1 MILSQSNGKCQSI
14 VLFNVLSSFYRKKPA
29 KTIFDIFDP
38 FDLEQGHY
46 TDQDQEIRN
55 TDIPERM
62 QLRQVGRV

>member
-1 MILSQSNGKCQSI
+1 MILSQSNGKCI

-62 QLRQVGRV
+62 QLRKVGRV

>member
-1 MILSQSNGKCQSI
+1 MIL
-14 VLFNVLSSFYRKKPA
+14 RKLLMHYGFCTGTGTFFSRRKPA

-62 QLRQVGRV
+62 QLRQVITK